1 MLRFK
6 LMSLAWLV
14 LVVHASISVPVCSS
28 VSFQVTVTADNVIF
42 LSPPSESN
50 ETAVL
55 DFFYDGLANGTGAAV
70 KGSSAVNGTYSID
83 GIYCRPSISS
93 SKTDVL
99 EILVHGLTYNKSVWS
114 GLGLDL
120 EYNWQS
126 YAAGQGYSTLAID
139 RLGHGSDQQ
148 HPDPVNIVQGTLD
161 IELEHQLINTI
172 RNEKSNALGRTFDTI
187 AFVSHSYAG
196 WLAMGLAYKYPSDI
210 NALVLTGFSSSVDF
224 SPFVNTTL
232 ESASLLEPLRYGSL
246 PLGYITTTE
255 ESQREKLFY
264 AGNYSPAV
272 VLWDYLWQDTWT
284 IGETGSLGFAL
295 SPTGFTGALYLA
307 TGVDDIL
314 FCQTPLS
321 KCKTI
326 LNNTRSVFPEVTK
339 FGYVAVENTGHVL
352 MMHNSAQQTFADV
365 HTFLDQAL

>member
-6 LMSLAWLV
+6 LMSLTWLV
-14 LVVHASISVPVCSS
+14 PLVHASLSVPVCSS
-28 VSFQVTVTADNVIF
+28 VSFQVTATADNAIF

-55 DFFYDGLANGTGAAV
+55 DFFYDGLGNGTGAAV
-70 KGSSAVNGTYSID
+70 KGSSAVSGTYRID
-83 GIYCRPSISS
+83 GTYCRPSISS
-93 SKTDVL
+93 ISL
-99 EILVHGLTYNKSVWS
+99 VWS
-114 GLGLDL
+114 RLGS

-126 YAAGQGYSTLAID
+126 YAAGQGYLTLAID
-139 RLGHGSDQQ
+139 RLGHGSNQQ

-161 IELEHQLINTI
+161 IELEHQLINTL
-172 RNEKSNALGRTFDTI
+172 RNDKSNALGRTFDTI
-187 AFVSHSYAG
+187 AFVSHSYAR

-210 NALVLTGFSSSVDF
+210 NALVLTGFSASVDF

-246 PLGYITTTE
+246 PLGYITTKE
-255 ESQREKLFY
+255 ESQRKELFY
-264 AGNYSPAV
+264 AGNYSRAV

-284 IGETGSLGFAL
+284 IGETGSLGFTR

-321 KCKTI
+321 ECETI
-326 LNNTRSVFPEVTK
+326 LNNTRAVFPAVTK